1 MRKFFHQRS
10 LRLRLIA
17 FLSAISLVVWAMSA
31 IIQWQK
37 VEEEI
42 NRMFDTHQILFAE
55 RLASSNIMSGFHH
68 SQPRPRKY
76 QKKHIDDDAL
86 AFAVF
91 TEKGDLIFN
100 DGRNG
105 KYFNFEPQ
113 KGFSITHIYQDD
125 GDVEEWRTFWLK
137 QRDVFIVVGQEM
149 EYRRDLISKLVLTQ
163 LWGWLIGLPIMII
176 AILIIVSYELRSI
189 RKLEKALRKRKPDE
203 TEKLSLLHIPSEIE
217 PLVNSLNH
225 HFERTHLMFERERR
239 FTSDA
244 AHELRSPLAGLR
256 LQTEIAQMSLADQA
270 TLSHCLT
277 NMTSSIDRIA
287 KLIEQLLTLSRLE
300 NMNELDEIEELNW
313 QKLIETAVAENYP
326 LAEQKQTEIA
336 VNFLSLPKNQ
346 GKSLLISLVLR
357 NLLENAIN
365 YTENGSFIRLSLS
378 KNALIVEDDGK
389 GVSDEDLLR
398 LGQPFFRPVD
408 RPNSANNDEKGSGL
422 GLSIIRRI
430 VQLHRFDLQFSRSE
444 LGGLKV
450 EIRF

>member
-10 LRLRLIA
+10 LRLRLIT
-17 FLSAISLVVWAMSA
+17 FLSTLSLVVWAMSA
-31 IIQWQK
+31 VIQWQK

-68 SQPRPRKY
+68 SQPRPRNIP
-76 QKKHIDDDAL
+76 KKHIDSDAL
-86 AFAVF
+86 AFAIF

-105 KYFNFEPQ
+105 KYFHFKPT
-113 KGFSITHIYQDD
+113 KGFSHIQIYQDD
-125 GDVEEWRTFWLK
+125 GDVEEWRLFWLK

-176 AILIIVSYELRSI
+176 AILLIISYEFRSV
-189 RKLEKALRKRKPDE
+189 RKLEKVLRKRKPDE

-217 PLVNSLNH
+217 PLVNTLNH
-225 HFERTHLMFERERR
+225 HFERTNLMFERERR

-256 LQTEIAQMSLADQA
+256 LQTEIAQMSLDDPN

-277 NMTSSIDRIA
+277 NMTNSIDRITQ
-287 KLIEQLLTLSRLE
+287 LIEQLLTLSRLE
-300 NMNELDEIEELNW
+300 NMNTLDELEQLHW
-313 QKLIETAVAENYP
+313 PHLIETAVTESYS
-326 LAEQKQTEIA
+326 LAEQKQTDIS
-336 VNFLSLPKNQ
+336 VNIISTPQHQ
-346 GKSLLISLVLR
+346 GKPLLISLILR

-365 YTENGSFIRLSLS
+365 YTQQGSFIRLSLS
-378 KNALIVEDDGK
+378 KNAFTIEDNGQ
-389 GVSDEDLLR
+389 GVSDQDLLR
-398 LGQPFFRPVD
+398 LGQPFFRPID
-408 RPNSANNDEKGSGL
+408 RPFEATNDQKGSGL

-430 VQLHRFDLQFSRSE
+430 AQLHGFSLQFSHSE

-450 EIRF
+450 EIQF